1 MVKTSGGENK
11 KLTGTRTTF
20 PPEDVSLGSFT
31 LKSCI
36 KRQRNVQ
43 KKSAA
48 DLKLFFAISMLTR
61 ASLLALAKSIY

>member
-11 KLTGTRTTF
+11 KLTGTRTTS
-20 PPEDVSLGSFT
+20 PEDVSLGSFT

-48 DLKLFFAISMLTR
+48 GLKLFFAISMLTR